1 MNKEPVTP
9 PGDARAVF
17 ISYAHA
23 DNESSDPQKRWLDQL
38 LEILNPQEDID
49 ICSDRDIEIG
59 EQWHERIQAHLN
71 AAKAVVLLVSPAF
84 LASSY
89 IRNSELPVILKN
101 AAEKNVKIFPIII
114 SPCLYEQTTFKY
126 PDPRKGPEEFTL
138 ASIQAANPPSKTH
151 LEMDEGERKR
161 VLVKVAMQVRKIIP
175 IRLQVDPAGDKL
187 ALSNIPDHNAFFTD
201 REQVLVQVQDA
212 LAKGGRVA
220 LSGLDGVGKT
230 QTALEYAQRHSGEYA
245 NIFWAT
251 ADALSPGKKTDNAVR
266 WPANP
271 VSNLASSLFSRIW
284 AKSVGY
290 AIC

>member
-1 MNKEPVTP
+1 
-9 PGDARAVF
+9 
-17 ISYAHA
+17 
-23 DNESSDPQKRWLDQL
+23 
-38 LEILNPQEDID
+38 
-49 ICSDRDIEIG
+49 
-59 EQWHERIQAHLN
+59 
-71 AAKAVVLLVSPAF
+71 
-84 LASSY
+84 
-89 IRNSELPVILKN
+89 
-101 AAEKNVKIFPIII
+101 
-114 SPCLYEQTTFKY
+114 
-126 PDPRKGPEEFTL
+126 
-138 ASIQAANPPSKTH
+138 
-151 LEMDEGERKR
+151 MDEGERKR

-187 ALSNIPDHNAFFTD
+187 APSNIPDHNAFFSD

-251 ADALSPGKKTDNAVR
+251 AVALSPGKKTDNAVR